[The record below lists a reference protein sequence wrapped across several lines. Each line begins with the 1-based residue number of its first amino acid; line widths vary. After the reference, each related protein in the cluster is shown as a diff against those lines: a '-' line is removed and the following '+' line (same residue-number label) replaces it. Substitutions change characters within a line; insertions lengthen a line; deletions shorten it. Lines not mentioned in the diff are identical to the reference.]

1 MATEETRR
9 SLNHFGLFRFCE
21 EYWRLPAREKAAVLE
36 AWLTSLGR
44 ACAALHLYQ
53 VFPSEARSDL
63 MVWTALPVRTDEDAA
78 GFFQAYARA
87 TNPHRLLLDPVTFLW
102 GYTAA
107 SVYSKAR
114 SAQEIDPLAEA
125 RKRYLV
131 AYPFSKTG
139 SWYLKSAEA
148 RQGMMNEHIR
158 LGKQYGE
165 IHQLLLYSFGLQDHE
180 FVVVYETDDLPQF
193 SDLVRQLRS
202 TEVRLYTAL
211 DAPLHAAV
219 HLPRGEAIRLWTG

>member
-1 MATEETRR
+1 MATEPTRR
-9 SLNHFGLFRFCE
+9 SLNHIGLFRFRDG
-21 EYWRLPAREKAAVLE
+21 YWRLQAGEKAAALG
-36 AWLTSLGR
+36 AWLGALER
-44 ACAALHLYQ
+44 ACERLHLYQ
-53 VFPSEARSDL
+53 VFPTEAGSDFL
-63 MVWTALPVRTDEDAA
+63 LWGALPSEKDEDAA
-78 GFFQAYARA
+78 AFFETYGRA
-87 TNPHRLLLDPVTFLW
+87 TYPHRQLLDPVTFLW

-114 SAQEIDPLAEA
+114 SAQEIDPFGDT

-131 AYPFSKTG
+131 VYPFNKTG
-139 SWYLKSAEA
+139 PWYLKSAEA

-158 LGKQYGE
+158 LGKQFTQ

-211 DAPLHAAV
+211 DAPLHTAV
-219 HLPRGEAIRLWTG
+219 YLPREKAMRLWTG